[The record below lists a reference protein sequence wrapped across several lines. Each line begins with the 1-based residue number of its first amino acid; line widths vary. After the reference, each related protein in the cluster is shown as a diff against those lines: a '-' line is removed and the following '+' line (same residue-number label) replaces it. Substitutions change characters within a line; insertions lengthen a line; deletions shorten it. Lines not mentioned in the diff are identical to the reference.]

1 VPHPTPSPVALPGP
15 RRRGRLAL
23 LSALAASFVLG
34 GCFSYRP
41 AEVSQVEPSSRI
53 RVSLADQE
61 FPRLRAYLDARQ
73 GTVSGEFVG
82 YESDSLTMVVETPI
96 SFQEISIARSS
107 VLQVEQREV
116 NQLRSVLISAGII
129 GGVGLLAYLGFDG
142 RGGELARPGPQ
153 PEDSWLPLFSV
164 GLPFR

>member
-1 VPHPTPSPVALPGP
+1 VALL
-15 RRRGRLAL
+15 LAL
-23 LSALAASFVLG
+23 SASFVMG

-41 AEVSQVEPSSRI
+41 TDVSQVEPSSRI

-61 FPRLRAYLDARQ
+61 FPRLRAYLDARR

-82 YESDSLTMVVETPI
+82 YQSDSLTMVVETPI

-107 VLQVEQREV
+107 VLQVEKREV
-116 NQLRSVLISAGII
+116 SRGRSALITAGII
-129 GGVGLLAYLGFDG
+129 GGIGLLAYLGFDG
-142 RGGELARPGPQ
+142 RGSELVRPGPQ

-164 GLPFR
+164 GVPFR